1 MRSVSIRSMPFR
13 NQHETLGY
21 QVIFEDVTER
31 EALNRRLVEMANR
44 DSLSGLNNR
53 RRFRELGEEAYQRAV
68 RYEEKL
74 AVLMMDLDHFK
85 KINDTYGH
93 SAGDQVIKEF
103 SAMMAHEFRGTD
115 ITGRMGGE
123 EFAAVMLYA
132 DGETALQKAEGLR
145 AEVEAY
151 GFQHENHLMKLTVSI
166 GIAEL
171 NGEVFDF
178 DMLISQADRALYQA
192 KEQGR
197 NRVVVFG
204 RD

>member
-1 MRSVSIRSMPFR
+1 
-13 NQHETLGY
+13 
-21 QVIFEDVTER
+21 
-31 EALNRRLVEMANR
+31 
-44 DSLSGLNNR
+44 
-53 RRFRELGEEAYQRAV
+53 
-68 RYEEKL
+68 
-74 AVLMMDLDHFK
+74 
-85 KINDTYGH
+85 
-93 SAGDQVIKEF
+93 
-103 SAMMAHEFRGTD
+103 MMAHEFRGTD
-115 ITGRMGGE
+115 RTGRMGGE